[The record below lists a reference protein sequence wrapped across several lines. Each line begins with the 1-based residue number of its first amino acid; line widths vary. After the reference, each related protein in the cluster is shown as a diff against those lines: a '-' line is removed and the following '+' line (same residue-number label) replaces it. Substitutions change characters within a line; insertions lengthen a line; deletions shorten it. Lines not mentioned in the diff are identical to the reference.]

1 MLGKHLYGEWLI
13 PVVDYYRTVKK
24 NEVYYEIGIPCLVAI
39 ISTYLYY
46 QNASLHPALMKLRDL
61 MPNALAILIG
71 FSITCITI
79 LLTSNNTNI
88 ETIKQ
93 RKTARVIE
101 GEQITIYQWVFIMF
115 VYILIIQIFL
125 LLFIL
130 FVAFVLRL
138 YNEKWFMFVLLVIEV
153 SLTLHILLLLTRNI
167 TNFYFIFF
175 KHTKLEE

>member
-13 PVVDYYRTVKK
+13 PIVDYYRTVKK
-24 NEVYYEIGIPCLVAI
+24 NEVQYEIGIPCLVAVL
-39 ISTYLYY
+39 STYLYY
-46 QNASLHPALMKLRDL
+46 ENASLHPALMKLRDL

-79 LLTSNNTNI
+79 LLTSNNANI

-93 RKTARVIE
+93 RKTARFID
-101 GEQITIYQWVFIMF
+101 GEPITVYQWVFIMF

-138 YNEKWFMFVLLVIEV
+138 YNERWFMFVY
-153 SLTLHILLLLTRNI
+153 SLLLK
-167 TNFYFIFF
+167 F
-175 KHTKLEE
+175 H